1 VKRVATLVAIPVRVL
16 TALALTGLILA
27 GLTLVGLLPGGPGA
41 TAANA
46 APSPAASLPEPFQP
60 VPDNAGPLR
69 LDLTQL
75 SPRVVTSTGPS
86 TLTFSGTLTN
96 TGDQPIDDL
105 VIRMQRGNALHTEG
119 ALRDAL
125 DGDGRADAITPQF
138 TPIPGELAPRGQMP
152 VRLTV
157 PLRGAPDSTLALADT
172 GVHELLINVNGVPSD
187 GRRARLAAVR
197 MLLPVLSLPPGPGR
211 AGPVASPPPPPATPF
226 SMLFPITDTPRRV
239 STVPG
244 EPTLLTDD
252 DLAASMAPGGRLGSL
267 VAALAADAPPG
278 SRVRAAT
285 CLAIDPDLVETA
297 SLMRAGYQVQQP
309 GGGPPVPGT
318 GAAAAGQWLDSL
330 AAVAKGG
337 CVMAL
342 PYADA
347 DLVALT
353 RGGLGGLAA
362 QTIRDGRQILSD
374 VLGVPVTPGVTW
386 PVGGVADDAT
396 LDEIA
401 SADGRSV
408 LLSADGVDQGRVQRH
423 SGVVPLVGGRLPQF
437 SVLTDPLL
445 TRAAAGPSAAS
456 GPDPST
462 GGAVASSTPAGTIGA
477 LSTQDLIGAL
487 VFRIEAGPIAGG
499 PTAPAGPLVLAPPHQ
514 WAVEGNGAAAL
525 LTTVNQLI
533 GEGRIVPSALDGVLE
548 AGPSAGT
555 APLALAY
562 PLRSGG
568 QETPTSAVDIV
579 RKTAR
584 EIEDLS
590 SAAVPDSG
598 VGATPEEAFGPLR
611 RGLARPVSA
620 AWRGRP
626 TEAVAA
632 ASAAAGRVAD
642 LRASVRVLEPPS
654 PYSLGTSDA
663 PILITVANG
672 LPVTVEVNVQILPSA
687 GLRVAP
693 IPPQQVPPLGRRQIR
708 VSAEVT
714 RSGQFIV
721 QAAVRTPNGELL
733 GPPSRL
739 RVRSTAYGTIT
750 VWLTASAGALLVV
763 LAVRRVLR
771 RVRGEPARTAQVG
784 PATGPLPASPDQAV
798 PLSPEHPSPG
808 PSGHGPVPP
817 AAKTGDPFPDPIQ
830 PTDRLPVPRR
840 RPDGPPRP
848 PGRGPQPPPRVPSP

>member
-1 VKRVATLVAIPVRVL
+1 ML

-27 GLTLVGLLPGGPGA
+27 GLTLVGLFPGGPGA

-46 APSPAASLPEPFQP
+46 APSPAASLPEPFQQG
-60 VPDNAGPLR
+60 PDDTGGPLR

-105 VIRMQRGNALHTEG
+105 VIRMQRGNALQTEG
-119 ALRDAL
+119 AVRDAL

-157 PLRGAPDSTLALADT
+157 PLRGAPDSTLALAET
-172 GVHELLINVNGVPSD
+172 GVHELLVNVNGVPRD

-197 MLLPVLSLPPGPGR
+197 MLLPVISLPPGPGR
-211 AGPVASPPPPPATPF
+211 AGPVAPPPPPPATPF

-353 RGGLGGLAA
+353 RGGLGELADPDHPRRSPDPLRHPRRPRHARGHLAGRRGRGRRHAGRDRVGRRSLGAAVRGRRGPGPGAAPQRRGAPRGRPPATVRGADRPAAHPCRRRA
-362 QTIRDGRQILSD
+362 QRRIGSGSQHRRSGGIDHSCGDGR
-374 VLGVPVTPGVTW
+374 
-386 PVGGVADDAT
+386 
-396 LDEIA
+396 
-401 SADGRSV
+401 
-408 LLSADGVDQGRVQRH
+408 
-423 SGVVPLVGGRLPQF
+423 
-437 SVLTDPLL
+437 
-445 TRAAAGPSAAS
+445 RAVHS
-456 GPDPST
+456 GPDRRARLPYR
-462 GGAVASSTPAGTIGA
+462 GRP
-477 LSTQDLIGAL
+477 D
-487 VFRIEAGPIAGG
+487 RRG

-533 GEGRIVPSALDGVLE
+533 GEGRIVPSALDGVLA

-555 APLALAY
+555 APLAPAY

-568 QETPTSAVDIV
+568 LETPTGAVDIV
-579 RKTAR
+579 RKTAQ

-598 VGATPEEAFGPLR
+598 VGASPEEAFGPLR

-626 TEAVAA
+626 AAAVAA
-632 ASAAAGRVAD
+632 ADAAAAAGGGATCLGAGARAAQPVLARHVGRTDPDHRGQRAAGHGRGQRPDPALRGPTGGAD
-642 LRASVRVLEPPS
+642 PAAA
-654 PYSLGTSDA
+654 GT
-663 PILITVANG
+663 P
-672 LPVTVEVNVQILPSA
+672 A
-687 GLRVAP
+687 GAATDPGQCRGD
-693 IPPQQVPPLGRRQIR
+693 PLGPVHRP
-708 VSAEVT
+708 
-714 RSGQFIV
+714 G
-721 QAAVRTPNGELL
+721 
-733 GPPSRL
+733 SRAHPE
-739 RVRSTAYGTIT
+739 RGT
-750 VWLTASAGALLVV
+750 
-763 LAVRRVLR
+763 
-771 RVRGEPARTAQVG
+771 ART
-784 PATGPLPASPDQAV
+784 T
-798 PLSPEHPSPG
+798 
-808 PSGHGPVPP
+808 
-817 AAKTGDPFPDPIQ
+817 
-830 PTDRLPVPRR
+830 
-840 RPDGPPRP
+840 
-848 PGRGPQPPPRVPSP
+848 

>member
-1 VKRVATLVAIPVRVL
+1 MSQP
-16 TALALTGLILA
+16 A
-27 GLTLVGLLPGGPGA
+27 GYL
-41 TAANA
+41 
-46 APSPAASLPEPFQP
+46 
-60 VPDNAGPLR
+60 
-69 LDLTQL
+69 
-75 SPRVVTSTGPS
+75 
-86 TLTFSGTLTN
+86 
-96 TGDQPIDDL
+96 
-105 VIRMQRGNALHTEG
+105 
-119 ALRDAL
+119 
-125 DGDGRADAITPQF
+125 
-138 TPIPGELAPRGQMP
+138 
-152 VRLTV
+152 VRL
-157 PLRGAPDSTLALADT
+157 PDGST
-172 GVHELLINVNGVPSD
+172 
-187 GRRARLAAVR
+187 
-197 MLLPVLSLPPGPGR
+197 
-211 AGPVASPPPPPATPF
+211 
-226 SMLFPITDTPRRV
+226 
-239 STVPG
+239 
-244 EPTLLTDD
+244 
-252 DLAASMAPGGRLGSL
+252 APGTG
-267 VAALAADAPPG
+267 
-278 SRVRAAT
+278 
-285 CLAIDPDLVETA
+285 
-297 SLMRAGYQVQQP
+297 
-309 GGGPPVPGT
+309 
-318 GAAAAGQWLDSL
+318 GAAAAQWLAQL
-330 AAVAKGG
+330 AAVARTG
-337 CVMAL
+337 CVIAL

-353 RGGLGGLAA
+353 RAGMAELATA
-362 QTIRDGRQILSD
+362 AISEGRQ
-374 VLGVPVTPGVTW
+374 VLQDTLQTEVVPGLTW
-386 PVGGVADDAT
+386 PVEGAVDDAT
-396 LDEIA
+396 LA
-401 SADGRSV
+401 TAAQADGRAL
-408 LLSADGVDQGRVQRH
+408 LLSAGAVEQGRRPRS
-423 SGVVPLVGGRLPQF
+423 SGVQPIAGGQRTQF
-437 SVLTDPLL
+437 TVLTDPLL
-445 TRAAAGPSAAS
+445 TRAAAGPSTAS

-462 GGAVASSTPAGTIGA
+462 GGAVASSTPAGTVGA

-487 VFRIEAGPIAGG
+487 VFRVESGPIAGG

-533 GEGRIVPSALDGVLE
+533 GEGRLVPSALDGVLA

-555 APLALAY
+555 APLAPAY

-568 QETPTSAVDIV
+568 QETPSSAVDIV
-579 RKTAR
+579 RKTAQ

-626 TEAVAA
+626 AAAVAA

-784 PATGPLPASPDQAV
+784 PATGPPPGSPDQAV
-798 PLSPEHPSPG
+798 PLSPEHTSPA
-808 PSGHGPVPP
+808 PPGHGPVPP
-817 AAKTGDPFPDPIQ
+817 AAKTGDPFPDPLQ